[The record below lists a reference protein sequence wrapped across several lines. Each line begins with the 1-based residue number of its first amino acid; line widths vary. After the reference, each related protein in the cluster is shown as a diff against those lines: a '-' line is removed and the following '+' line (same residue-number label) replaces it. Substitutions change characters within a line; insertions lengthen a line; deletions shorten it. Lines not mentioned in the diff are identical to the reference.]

1 VSLREVLR
9 IARWEVGRGVGD
21 LDRREAAIA
30 LVVAILLG
38 AVLVPVAIG
47 GGVTIDRGLY
57 RVGVSQ
63 DSPFHAPVTDDPALA
78 VVPPDEGALAAG
90 DVEILIDDDI
100 NVRDTA
106 KGRAALERLRRTVQ
120 RHNVELMQ
128 REAQEGREEAAFPV
142 TVTLVYSRQTGEG
155 GEDDGGDDGGVTDGS
170 DGGENASGGS
180 SIGEGGFPTPSA
192 PSVADGGPAGF
203 FQGAQRASTPASIT
217 PPFPF
222 TSLLLAFLFLIPM
235 NFVIQAYSS
244 SLMDERVN
252 RRGELLLV
260 SPVASRSIVAGK
272 TLPYFAVAMAVAAG
286 IALLIGGGV
295 VSLGAMVPVAL
306 AYLATSFVGAMFAR
320 SFKELTFVSVAISVL
335 LTTYL
340 FVPAIFSQVHPI
352 AAISPLTLVVRELQR
367 EAVTLVDYV
376 FSTGPL
382 YLSSL
387 VLFALGVG
395 VYREEDMFTQRSV
408 PLKALD
414 AIASQLVA
422 PRSLLTVNVLFI
434 PFVLVA
440 ELLVLATL
448 FALPIGVSLPV
459 LLIAIAG
466 VEEVA
471 KSAPVVA
478 GFSHRI
484 FDSDLRSA
492 LLLGGLSGLGFF
504 LAEKLL
510 IVVQLVGIPDLEL
523 GQAAFAVGP
532 GAGLLDA
539 SLPVMAAVAAAP
551 LLLHV
556 ATAATSAVGAS
567 RGRRGYAVGLVVAI
581 GGHASYNIAVVSL
594 IAV

>member
-1 VSLREVLR
+1 MSLREVLR

-30 LVVAILLG
+30 LVVAVLLA

-57 RVGVSQ
+57 RVGVGQ
-63 DSPFHAPVTDDPALA
+63 ESPFHAPVTDDPAFA

-90 DVEILIDDDI
+90 DAEIVIDDGI
-100 NVRDTA
+100 SVRDTA

-142 TVTLVYSRQTGEG
+142 AVTLVYSRQTGDG
-155 GEDDGGDDGGVTDGS
+155 GEDAGDGGDAAGS
-170 DGGENASGGS
+170 DGGGNDSGGS

-192 PSVADGGPAGF
+192 PSVAGGGPAGF

-260 SPVASRSIVAGK
+260 SPVAPRSIVAGK

-286 IALLIGGGV
+286 IALLIGGGA

-422 PRSLLTVNVLFI
+422 PRSLLKVNVLFI

-539 SLPVMAAVAAAP
+539 SLPVMLAVAAAP

-556 ATAATSAVGAS
+556 ATAATTAVGAS